1 MRGSPLV
8 SSVRADS
15 GVWVSENTFSAFL
28 IHYQSTQNYPPRFCS
43 GEHAAGVG
51 VEWWFYVERGEI
63 PDYRLEIATWEEGK
77 GGRRGY
83 GWCGRLLGS
92 RVGRQL
98 CWKFWLTL
106 QGERRRTEKR
116 HAGSTWPWEG
126 AAPWQRE
133 RSGAEEGSQAA
144 VVGTRSIP
152 HLAQH
157 SRLARCTAAQS
168 VQIPFKVEIL
178 VFPLSSRCRSS

>member
-1 MRGSPLV
+1 MVVPRGK
-8 SSVRADS
+8 
-15 GVWVSENTFSAFL
+15 
-28 IHYQSTQNYPPRFCS
+28 
-43 GEHAAGVG
+43 
-51 VEWWFYVERGEI
+51 RG
-63 PDYRLEIATWEEGK
+63 DYRLETVTWEVGK
-77 GGRRGY
+77 GREGGE
-83 GWCGRLLGS
+83 GWCGRLLEVLANSPRGTAEN
-92 RVGRQL
+92 REQICGLDVAQGGEGGRGAQ
-98 CWKFWLTL
+98 
-106 QGERRRTEKR
+106 
-116 HAGSTWPWEG
+116 AEG
-126 AAPWQRE
+126 AE